1 MRKYFV
7 VTSASVAVALGS
19 TAANAQDERDL
30 SDDRVFCAIVQGV
43 GNDPA
48 RNAQILV
55 DINRD
60 YAGMTERISRR
71 KSFTLTRATEL
82 TFTGCKMRI
91 RFDAEM
97 RRKIRR
103 DASGTVDV
111 VATMRNLRFNAA
123 TRTGR
128 ACVKDAAVDDVTLS
142 NTLRIGEF
150 SYKTIANRVME
161 KPTCFD
167 LISR

>member
-1 MRKYFV
+1 MRTYLAAA
-7 VTSASVAVALGS
+7 SASVAVALGS
-19 TAANAQDERDL
+19 TAATAQDERDL
-30 SDDRVFCAIVQGV
+30 SNNQLFCEIVQGV
-43 GNDPA
+43 GNDPV
-48 RNAQILV
+48 RNAQILA

-71 KSFTLTRATEL
+71 KSFILNRATQL

-111 VATMRNLRFNAA
+111 VATMKNLRFNAA
-123 TRTGR
+123 TRVGR
-128 ACVKDAAVDDVTLS
+128 ACVKDAEVDDVTLS

-167 LISR
+167 LIGR